1 MPAIKRRKVGQCK
14 YKRVISQEPPK
25 EKRKQEE
32 GEEVTLSVE
41 EGSPVPKRRVCG
53 GEGTRS
59 FFSLKNQISLI
70 SLRTLPKPDLS
81 SAPREEQRR
90 RKKLHKLHGRRN

>member
-53 GEGTRS
+53 GGRDPIFLEKKRIWN
-59 FFSLKNQISLI
+59 LKEAKLE
-70 SLRTLPKPDLS
+70 LWR
-81 SAPREEQRR
+81 RCRQR
-90 RKKLHKLHGRRN
+90 KGRIPG